1 MGYMWYMLLEFI
13 AVILVLAFIGWVIW
27 RLAKGK
33 PINAHMVMY
42 GLCLGTGIFTIAFFM
57 GMDIPKMAK
66 IVICI
71 VIGLILIFVA
81 AWRQQRAKSG

>member
-27 RLAKGK
+27 RLAKKK
-33 PINAHMVMY
+33 PIKAHMVMY
-42 GLCLGTGIFTIAFFM
+42 GLCWCAGIFTIVFFM
-57 GMDIPKMAK
+57 SMDIPKMAK
-66 IVICI
+66 IVTCI
-71 VIGLILIFVA
+71 AVGAILIFIA